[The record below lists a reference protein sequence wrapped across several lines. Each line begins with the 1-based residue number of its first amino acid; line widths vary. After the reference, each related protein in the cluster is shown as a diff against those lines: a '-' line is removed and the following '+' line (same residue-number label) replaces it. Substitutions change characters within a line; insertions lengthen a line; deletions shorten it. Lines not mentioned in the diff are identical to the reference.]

1 MSFPRGWIPGL
12 TVAGMLAVPG
22 LAHAQ
27 RTVFLNLEA
36 QAVNTNSG
44 NDPSLNSYASTSF
57 VPGTL
62 DGYPAL
68 DDEQRAELM
77 YWFKHGTTPFD
88 IHFTY
93 ERPAVGNY
101 DMLVFGSEA
110 DNTELFPDLGC
121 SASIG
126 LADCAA
132 ADAENI
138 SFMFW
143 GCMPAMQQMD
153 LRRVAFFG
161 LTALGFGWGLEGV
174 DVSGQVMGS
183 YTLSGIE
190 FGNSCVSIAGASQCT
205 HLGCV
210 SGQKNSTADLT
221 PAVGARID
229 DGPPTLTIDSP
240 ANLAVV
246 GSDVTVTATV
256 DDAFGDVTVSLE
268 IVEAGQS
275 LDDDLP
281 PHSWGLTNIPDG
293 MWTLRVTAT
302 DVDANVTMQEVVV
315 CVGVDE
321 CGGAVDT
328 GGSSSSSGGADG
340 TSTTAAADAT
350 DGGGGETSSSSGGD
364 PTTGGGAVS
373 GIGSS
378 TVTAGASGGF
388 GGAPDTGCSCR
399 AGSRPGGVG
408 VLLVGLGGLFGL
420 RRRRR

>member
-1 MSFPRGWIPGL
+1 
-12 TVAGMLAVPG
+12 
-22 LAHAQ
+22 
-27 RTVFLNLEA
+27 
-36 QAVNTNSG
+36 
-44 NDPSLNSYASTSF
+44 
-57 VPGTL
+57 
-62 DGYPAL
+62 
-68 DDEQRAELM
+68 
-77 YWFKHGTTPFD
+77 
-88 IHFTY
+88 
-93 ERPAVGNY
+93 
-101 DMLVFGSEA
+101 
-110 DNTELFPDLGC
+110 
-121 SASIG
+121 
-126 LADCAA
+126 
-132 ADAENI
+132 
-138 SFMFW
+138 
-143 GCMPAMQQMD
+143 
-153 LRRVAFFG
+153 
-161 LTALGFGWGLEGV
+161 
-174 DVSGQVMGS
+174 MGS

-190 FGNSCVSIAGASQCT
+190 FGNSCVSIAGSSQCT
-205 HLGCV
+205 HVGCA
-210 SGQKNSTADLT
+210 SGQQNSTADLT

-256 DDAFGDVTVSLE
+256 EDQFGDVTVSLE

-315 CVGVDE
+315 CVGVDD

-328 GGSSSSSGGADG
+328 GGGSSSSSGGADG
-340 TSTTAAADAT
+340 TSTTAAADST
-350 DGGGGETSSSSGGD
+350 GDGGGETSSSSGD

-388 GGAPDTGCSCR
+388 GGGAPDTGCACSAR
-399 AGSRPGGVG
+399 SGPGGVG
-408 VLLVGLGGLFGL
+408 VLLVGLLGLAAVQ